1 MADTPTDVELKPDL
15 TDDVGLVS
23 GAARGIGAEIA
34 GELSDLG
41 ATVYAGARDP
51 DDVTASDQHA
61 VRLDVT
67 EGDEIRAAIDRIERE
82 QGALDVLVNNAGV
95 FPRSGPLHEMD
106 LADFDRTTAV
116 NLRGPVAVTK
126 HALPLLL
133 DGPGGRVVTLS
144 SGLGQFTEGQME
156 GGYPAYRLSKV
167 GVGGLTAYLDGEYG
181 DQGLIANAVSP
192 GWVRTDMGGE
202 EAPRT
207 PSKGAETPVWLARFA
222 PGSPAGHLWKDRER
236 IPW

>member
-1 MADTPTDVELKPDL
+1 MADASTAIDLKTDL
-15 TDDVGLVS
+15 TDDVALVT
-23 GAARGIGAEIA
+23 GATRGIGAEIA
-34 GELSDLG
+34 AELADLG

-51 DDVTASDQHA
+51 DDVAASDQHA

-67 EGDEIRAAIDRIERE
+67 EDEEIRSAVDRIERE
-82 QGALDVLVNNAGV
+82 QGSLDVLVNNAGV
-95 FPRSGPLHEMD
+95 FPRSGPLHEID
-106 LADFDRTTAV
+106 PADFDRTMAV
-116 NLRGPVAVTK
+116 NLRGPVALTK
-126 HALPLLL
+126 HALPPLL
-133 DGPGGRVVTLS
+133 DGTGGRVVTLS
-144 SGLGQFTEGQME
+144 SGLGQFTDGQMD

-192 GWVRTDMGGE
+192 GWVRTDMGGD

-236 IPW
+236 ISW

>member
-1 MADTPTDVELKPDL
+1 MADASTAIDLKTDL
-15 TDDVGLVS
+15 TDDVALVT
-23 GAARGIGAEIA
+23 GATRGIGAEIA
-34 GELSDLG
+34 AELADLG

-51 DDVTASDQHA
+51 DDVAASDQHA

-67 EGDEIRAAIDRIERE
+67 EDEEIRSAVDRIERE
-82 QGALDVLVNNAGV
+82 QGSLDVLVNNAGV

-106 LADFDRTTAV
+106 PADFDRTMAV
-116 NLRGPVAVTK
+116 NLRGPVALTK
-126 HALPLLL
+126 HALPPLL
-133 DGPGGRVVTLS
+133 DGTGGRVVTLS
-144 SGLGQFTEGQME
+144 SGLGQFTDGQMD

-192 GWVRTDMGGE
+192 GWVRTDMGGD

-236 IPW
+236 ISW